1 MYFFLQIN
9 EITRFFSCLCI
20 FIQQIFS
27 FFYKKAENVFV
38 YMFLKKLGFFKKKSF
53 FRTFFH
59 TAVDSVIVL
68 CYGYVRIHYSLKER
82 RL

>member
-1 MYFFLQIN
+1 MYFFANLRDHQI
-9 EITRFFSCLCI
+9 FSSLCI

-27 FFYKKAENVFV
+27 IFHKKAENIFV
-38 YMFLKKLGFFKKKSF
+38 YTFLKKLGFSKKKSF